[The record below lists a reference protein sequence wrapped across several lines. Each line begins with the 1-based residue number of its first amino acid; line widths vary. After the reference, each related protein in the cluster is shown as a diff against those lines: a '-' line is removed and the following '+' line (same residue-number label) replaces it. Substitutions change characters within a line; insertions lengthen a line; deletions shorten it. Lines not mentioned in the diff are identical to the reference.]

1 MLTRESGEIL
11 IPSADDSTLFDES
24 DLSERCETLIDFLQS
39 ICQSPAQNLLLS
51 TNKELFLR
59 SLSKS
64 GVQGSHNHNPQTYLL
79 HLLSAPLSVPACVQD
94 SVTAPLILY
103 ILVQQNCQLA
113 ALLYISAAL
122 FDFQRFPLQRGDFVT
137 MLYKHLLSQNLSQE
151 YSSELLRLYWILF
164 TGSLEPQHDGLK
176 RPWLVGR
183 LMNVVKRLNPD
194 TRDKVKQVLLGFLGV
209 SDRGGDGAFS
219 DLSAVQI
226 RREIRGVIE
235 DGK

>member
-1 MLTRESGEIL
+1 MLTRDSGEIL

-24 DLSERCETLIDFLQS
+24 DISERCEELIDFLQS
-39 ICQSPAQNLLLS
+39 IFQSPPQNLLS
-51 TNKELFLR
+51 PTNKELYLR

-64 GVQGSHNHNPQTYLL
+64 GVQGSHSHNPRTYLL

-103 ILVQQNCQLA
+103 FLVQQNCQLA
-113 ALLYISAAL
+113 ALLYIGAAL
-122 FDFQRFPLQRGDFVT
+122 FDFQRFPLQRRDFVT
-137 MLYKHLLSQNLSQE
+137 MLYKHLLNQNLSQE

-164 TGSLEPQHDGLK
+164 TGSLEPQHDGLE

-194 TRDKVKQVLLGFLGV
+194 TRDKVKQVLLGFLGM
-209 SDRGGDGAFS
+209 SDSGGDGTFS
-219 DLSAVQI
+219 DLDAVQI
-226 RREIRGVIE
+226 RREIRGIIG

>member
-1 MLTRESGEIL
+1 MLTRDSGEIL

-113 ALLYISAAL
+113 ALLYQCRAFRLSTLSSPERRLCYHAL
-122 FDFQRFPLQRGDFVT
+122 QTPSQSKSLTRVFVGT
-137 MLYKHLLSQNLSQE
+137 AKIVLDPVH
-151 YSSELLRLYWILF
+151 RI
-164 TGSLEPQHDGLK
+164 
-176 RPWLVGR
+176 
-183 LMNVVKRLNPD
+183 
-194 TRDKVKQVLLGFLGV
+194 TR
-209 SDRGGDGAFS
+209 AP
-219 DLSAVQI
+219 A
-226 RREIRGVIE
+226 RRA
-235 DGK
+235 